1 MNHSLVTAD
10 RTTHLKIVAVSLV
23 AAIAVILVGVTARIT
38 DTGTL
43 GEGRDP
49 TALCSRPASPRP
61 SRRAREPQFSKCSV
75 FLEVT
80 SASPSERP
88 LGALFLCARLSGPYG
103 FCGGV
108 TCSSLA

>member
-43 GEGRDP
+43 PRSSRP
-49 TALCSRPASPRP
+49 MARCSRPASPPP
-61 SRRAREPQFSKCSV
+61 SPRATGIPFSKFAFV
-75 FLEVT
+75 WK
-80 SASPSERP
+80 
-88 LGALFLCARLSGPYG
+88 
-103 FCGGV
+103 
-108 TCSSLA
+108 